1 MNLQSITDPQM
12 VEEMVHDNLYGLDHE
27 QVWIIFLT
35 TANTLIAKEM
45 ISKGTL
51 NYTAIDN
58 RTILRRVLLNNAA
71 GFILVHNHPS
81 GNPQPSQQDIKMTE
95 KLKKACEL
103 MDVKL
108 IDHVIFTDDA
118 FFSFSEEH
126 TYYNKRESIIKAV
139 AERELP

>member
-1 MNLQSITDPQM
+1 MNLQSITSPQK
-12 VEEMVHDNLYGLDHE
+12 VEGMIHENLYGLDHE
-27 QVWIIFLT
+27 EVWLIFLT
-35 TANTLIAKEM
+35 TANTPIAKEM
-45 ISKGTL
+45 ISMGTL

-71 GFILVHNHPS
+71 GFIIIHNHPS

-108 IDHVIFTDDA
+108 IDHVIFTDNA
-118 FFSFSEEH
+118 FFSFSEDH
-126 TYYNKRESIIKAV
+126 IYYKERESIVKAV
-139 AERELP
+139 AEREQP

>member
-1 MNLQSITDPQM
+1 MNLQSITDPKM
-12 VEEMVHDNLYGLDHE
+12 VEEMVHENLYGLDHE

-35 TANTLIAKEM
+35 TTNTLIAKEM
-45 ISKGTL
+45 ISMGTL

-71 GFILVHNHPS
+71 GFILIHNHPS

-108 IDHVIFTDDA
+108 VDHVIFTDDA
-118 FFSFSEEH
+118 FFSFSEDH
-126 TYYNKRESIIKAV
+126 TYYKERAIVKAV

>member
-1 MNLQSITDPQM
+1 MNLPTITSPQK
-12 VEEMVHDNLYGLDHE
+12 VEEMIHENLYGLDHE

-35 TANTLIAKEM
+35 TANTPIAKEM

-126 TYYNKRESIIKAV
+126 TYYNKRESIVKAV

>member
-12 VEEMVHDNLYGLDHE
+12 VEAMVHENLYGLDHE

-126 TYYNKRESIIKAV
+126 TYYNKRESIVKTV

>member
-12 VEEMVHDNLYGLDHE
+12 VEEMVHENLYGLDHE

-35 TANTLIAKEM
+35 TANTPIAKEM

-71 GFILVHNHPS
+71 GFILIHNHPS

-126 TYYNKRESIIKAV
+126 TYYNKRESIVKTV

>member
-12 VEEMVHDNLYGLDHE
+12 VEEMVHENLYGLDHE

-35 TANTLIAKEM
+35 TANTPIAKEM

-126 TYYNKRESIIKAV
+126 TYYNKRESIVKAV

>member
-12 VEEMVHDNLYGLDHE
+12 VEEMVHENLYGLDHE
-27 QVWIIFLT
+27 EVWIIFLT
-35 TANTLIAKEM
+35 TANTPIAKEM
-45 ISKGTL
+45 ISMGTL

-81 GNPQPSQQDIKMTE
+81 GNPQPSQQDVKMTE

-118 FFSFSEEH
+118 VFSFSEEH
-126 TYYNKRESIIKAV
+126 TYYNKRESIVKTV